1 MASIRRRNGY
11 VEIRF
16 RDELDKQRGL
26 AIGKASKRDAQRFA
40 SNLDALVAS
49 RKLGQNISPELA
61 AWVESLSQNLQGKL
75 ARIGL
80 IDATTSDADAPRMP
94 TVAQFFRSYID
105 GRKDI
110 GKGTRSQM
118 ELAAGDIVRFL
129 GISIRLDEVTPQ
141 DARRLRENL
150 KSKNLAENTIRRR
163 LGRCRQVYA
172 AAMRD
177 GLVTANPFLGMPVTV
192 RGTTDR
198 DFYVPRE
205 VAMDIINSMDCPSL
219 RAILAMARFGGFRR
233 CECLAGDWSWFDD
246 ESGSIRIDS
255 PKSGVRLCP
264 LFPDLWDVLAPI
276 RMGDK
281 AGRVQTRYSAQ
292 ANPVTTLK
300 KKVKAAG
307 FQVWPKLLQNCRI
320 SCENDLLD
328 RFPARSVASW
338 IGHSESVQ
346 RDFYRK
352 PSSRDFHL
360 ASGLADA
367 CGDDH
372 TDDHAYDHTDSGN
385 RQNVAPAIESS
396 HKKSPQNIDVSRAL
410 KNIEENAGILL
421 MTPTGLEPVLPP

>member
-1 MASIRRRNGY
+1 
-11 VEIRF
+11 
-16 RDELDKQRGL
+16 
-26 AIGKASKRDAQRFA
+26 
-40 SNLDALVAS
+40 
-49 RKLGQNISPELA
+49 
-61 AWVESLSQNLQGKL
+61 
-75 ARIGL
+75 
-80 IDATTSDADAPRMP
+80 
-94 TVAQFFRSYID
+94 
-105 GRKDI
+105 
-110 GKGTRSQM
+110 M
-118 ELAAGDIVRFL
+118 ELAAGDIVRCL
-129 GISIRLDEVTPQ
+129 GISVRLDEVTAQ

-177 GLVTANPFLGMPVTV
+177 GLVETNPFLGMPVTV

-198 DFYVPRE
+198 DHYVPRE
-205 VAMDIINSMDCPSL
+205 VAIDVINSMDCPSL

-233 CECLAGDWSWFDD
+233 CETLVADWSWFDD

-264 LFPDLWDVLAPI
+264 LFPELWDVLAPI

-281 AGRVQTRYSAQ
+281 AGRVQTRYEPG

-300 KKVKAAG
+300 KKVVAAG
-307 FQVWPKLLQNCRI
+307 YEPWPKLLQNCRI

-328 RFPARSVASW
+328 RFPSRSVASW

-346 RDFYRK
+346 RDFYRR
-352 PSSRDFHL
+352 PSDKDFHL
-360 ASGLADA
+360 ASGLVDV

-372 TDDHAYDHTDSGN
+372 TYDHTDSGN
-385 RQNVAPAIESS
+385 AQNVAPAIKSS

-410 KNIEENAGILL
+410 KNIEENAGLLL
-421 MTPTGLEPVLPP
+421 MTPTGLEEGMYSQVKTHSTLQSDAKSDAIYNELLEIFTKWPTLPAQVRAEVLTLITRP